1 MGATMTWV
9 LVLCITV
16 GGQFC
21 GEKVHLEVPTA
32 TACRQMLAQ
41 YTHDKRVVAY
51 CRPKAVRD

>member
-1 MGATMTWV
+1 MTWV

-32 TACRQMLAQ
+32 SACRQMLAQ

-51 CRPKAVRD
+51 CRPKVVRD